1 MFFSLKAM
9 KEGMLQVQLLVP
21 SIRTDATLTAS
32 MDHDED
38 LELELK
44 SEIKVMEAISEQKIK
59 MKYGMVSNDPFLILY

>member
-32 MDHDED
+32 MDRDED